1 MQLKSLYLHNFRLYT
16 EAFFEFSPH
25 LNMICGQNAAGKTS
39 LIEAIHFL
47 ASGFSFRTHQA
58 LNLIRAGAS
67 YFYLEAHFIK
77 HGIEQC
83 LKISHSGKE
92 RKIFLNTTRCPSAA
106 SLIGLLLSVAFSPG
120 DIELVKGAPQ
130 GRRQF
135 LDEQLAQADPLY
147 LYHTNR
153 YSRAMRQRNCL
164 LKGKN
169 LHSIESWEHEMALSG
184 AYILQRRL
192 RLVGELQSLAT
203 KLYQAIGNE
212 ATPFSLEYRSSS
224 KPPEDPA
231 AISRHYLELYEKN
244 RPREMVLAQTL
255 VGPHKDDLIIFI
267 GDKEARY
274 FASEGQMRSC
284 AAALR
289 LAEWQ
294 RLYAITEEKPL
305 MLLDDVATSLDHK
318 RCLRLFEQFDSLGQV
333 FLTST
338 EEPREYP
345 SNQERKIILL

>member
-16 EAFFEFSPH
+16 EAFFEFSPN

-47 ASGFSFRTHQA
+47 ASGSSFRTHQV

-67 YFYLEAHFIK
+67 NFYLEAHFVK
-77 HGIEQC
+77 HGIEQS
-83 LKISHSGKE
+83 LKIFHSGKE
-92 RKIFLNTTRCPSAA
+92 RKIFLNTTRCASAS
-106 SLIGLLLSVAFSPG
+106 SLVGLLLSVAFSPG
-120 DIELVKGAPQ
+120 DIELVKGPPQ

-135 LDEQLAQADPLY
+135 LDAQLSQADPLY
-147 LYHTNR
+147 LYYTNR

-164 LKGKN
+164 LKGRN
-169 LHSIESWEHEMALSG
+169 THSIESWEHEMALSG
-184 AYILQRRL
+184 AYILQKRL
-192 RLVGELQSLAT
+192 RLIDELQPLTSQ
-203 KLYQAIGNE
+203 LYQAIGKE
-212 ATPFSLEYRSSS
+212 VSPLSLEYRSAS

-231 AISRHYLELYEKN
+231 ALIQHYLELYEKN
-244 RPREMVLAQTL
+244 RTREMALAATL
-255 VGPHKDDLIIFI
+255 VGPHKDDLIISI
-267 GDKEARY
+267 GGQEARY

-305 MLLDDVATSLDHK
+305 MLLDDVATSLDHQ
-318 RCLRLFEQFDSLGQV
+318 RYLRLFEQFDPLGQI
-333 FLTST
+333 FLTAT
-338 EEPREYP
+338 EEPP
-345 SNQERKIILL
+345 TGHNKHERKLILL